1 MPPLRYRIVEELPE
15 EVQTGAFCDLD
26 DRQIRVRVA
35 VRGDELVVI
44 GTGVDAAV
52 VEALLARLGLSEVGV
67 DLCG

>member
-1 MPPLRYRIVEELPE
+1 MPPLRYRVVEELPE
-15 EVQTGAFCDLD
+15 EVQTGEFCDLD

-35 VRGDELVVI
+35 MRGDELVVI

-67 DLCG
+67 ELCG